1 MNKYRLNDYFT
12 NKCKIFYLSSFVC
25 IRSDKYKLHISENPK
40 QDMEN
45 IRDYRLMYHYLKVV
59 SMSYLNTD
67 EYYIYYKTNAYNAF
81 VPLQSI

>member
-1 MNKYRLNDYFT
+1 MITLQINAKLFIYRALSVLDLISISFT
-12 NKCKIFYLSSFVC
+12 YQRIPN
-25 IRSDKYKLHISENPK
+25 
-40 QDMEN
+40 N